1 MKSALPAQASPARPG
16 GAGRGLCEGRAARG
30 RGKLDLEV
38 LRAPAEGVGVDR
50 VEHGGEA
57 RAERP
62 RRVVVRHAKVELEL
76 RARRRS
82 RRRSRVGRGPP
93 GAGPRRPHRRGFGCW
108 HRAPAWSTCVSIY
121 LSIDRSID
129 QRTYS
134 FVYFCLFLS
143 ISVYFCLPALIAS
156 SRGAHL
162 FDARAEER
170 ESGEGQQLPCEH
182 EGVKR
187 GRCVRGGRG
196 AEESDEGQGE

>member
-121 LSIDRSID
+121 RSIDRSID
-129 QRTYS
+129 RSTNL
-134 FVYFCLFLS
+134 FICLFLS
-143 ISVYFCLPALIAS
+143 ISVYFCLFLS
-156 SRGAHL
+156 TCVNRQLERGAPL
-162 FDARAEER
+162 RCARGGARER
-170 ESGEGQQLPCEH
+170 GGPAAPMRT
-182 EGVKR
+182 R
-187 GRCVRGGRG
+187 GRETR
-196 AEESDEGQGE
+196 

>member
-38 LRAPAEGVGVDR
+38 LRAPAERVGVDR

-62 RRVVVRHAKVELEL
+62 RRVVVRHAEVELEL

-82 RRRSRVGRGPP
+82 RRRSRGGRRPP
-93 GAGPRRPHRRGFGCW
+93 GAGPRRTRRRGFGCW

-121 LSIDRSID
+121 RSIDRSINEPINL
-129 QRTYS
+129 S
-134 FVYFCLFLS
+134 ISIAFCLFLS
-143 ISVYFCLPALIAS
+143 ISVCPRQSPAREGRTSSMRARRSARAGRAS
-156 SRGAHL
+156 SSHANT
-162 FDARAEER
+162 RA
-170 ESGEGQQLPCEH
+170 
-182 EGVKR
+182 
-187 GRCVRGGRG
+187 
-196 AEESDEGQGE
+196 